1 MSPGV
6 DEALVELSRRVHLT
20 PGGLRYDHEELPL
33 DKAAAVLAERV
44 HSSFFCRRL
53 GSAPPLPR
61 ASGDGGLVAH
71 LASASRGAAGWE
83 PGWRVVKAGP
93 GWAFVSDGRL
103 CLFLDEPGY
112 FSPPEARVGD
122 PVVVR
127 VPRARENLTPN
138 RFTLYGGAG
147 PAVVSEPFVK
157 LFLPL
162 TLDGAGPLVELLSSR
177 QVDRVPFTLFIAN
190 SPDDFERVDAA
201 VLDLQRRDEEA
212 VQRLLLDF
220 VRVNRGAARTGAP
233 LFARAVQAGLARA
246 DANGAP
252 DAGDG
257 FGKRRCRWLA
267 DEVWAALQSGEKSPQ
282 AWRVRVSGS
291 FGRERV
297 P

>member
-6 DEALVELSRRVHLT
+6 DEALAELSRRVHLT
-20 PGGLRYDHEELPL
+20 PGGLRFDHEELAT
-33 DKAAAVLAERV
+33 DKAVALLSDRV

-53 GSAPPLPR
+53 AGAPPLPR

-71 LASASRGAAGWE
+71 LASATRGAAGWE

-93 GWAFVSDGRL
+93 GWVFVSDGRL
-103 CLFLDEPGY
+103 CLFLDEPNY

-122 PVVVR
+122 AVVVR

-147 PAVVSEPFVK
+147 PAPTSEQYVK

-177 QVDRVPFTLFIAN
+177 HCDRVAFTLFIAN

-201 VLDLQRRDEEA
+201 VVDLARRDEDA
-212 VQRLLLDF
+212 LQRLIIDF
-220 VRVNRGAARTGAP
+220 VRVHRGAARTGAP

-246 DANGAP
+246 DASGP
-252 DAGDG
+252 HDAGDG
-257 FGKRRCRWLA
+257 FGRRRSRWLA
-267 DEVWAALQSGEKSPQ
+267 EEVWAALQAGEKSPQ
-282 AWRVRVSGS
+282 AWRARLTASLG
-291 FGRERV
+291 GAAR
-297 P
+297 